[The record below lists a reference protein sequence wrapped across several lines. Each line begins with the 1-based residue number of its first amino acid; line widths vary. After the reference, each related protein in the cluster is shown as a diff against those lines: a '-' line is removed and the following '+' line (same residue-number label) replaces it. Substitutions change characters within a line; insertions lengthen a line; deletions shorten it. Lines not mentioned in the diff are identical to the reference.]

1 MKIQDRNRPKKDFM
15 DDETEISG
23 AQPVL
28 IKLPKG
34 DIKLARLVV
43 GGHKVSEV
51 RLGRL
56 RIPSMFYSD

>member
-1 MKIQDRNRPKKDFM
+1 M

-56 RIPSMFYSD
+56 RIPCMFYSD